1 MGFKTRS
8 GRGKPEV
15 KTLENDASVAKY
27 IASIGDL
34 RRRAECKLVLK
45 MMGEISGEPPKM
57 WGASIVGFGRYHY
70 KYASGR
76 EGDWMRIGF
85 SSRKKTLTVYSMA
98 GFKKMKPILKRLGPT
113 KHSVS
118 CLYIDS
124 LDDLDT
130 EVLRELL
137 QLFWDEMAA
146 CYPMD

>member
-1 MGFKTRS
+1 MGLKSTS
-8 GRGKPEV
+8 GERKATV
-15 KTLENDASVAKY
+15 KTLENDASVARY

-34 RRRAECKLVLK
+34 RRQAECKLVLR
-45 MMGEISGEPPKM
+45 MMREISGEPPRM
-57 WGASIVGFGRYHY
+57 WGTSIVGFGRYHY

-85 SSRKKTLTVYSMA
+85 SSRKKTLTLYSMG

-146 CYPMD
+146 YYPLD